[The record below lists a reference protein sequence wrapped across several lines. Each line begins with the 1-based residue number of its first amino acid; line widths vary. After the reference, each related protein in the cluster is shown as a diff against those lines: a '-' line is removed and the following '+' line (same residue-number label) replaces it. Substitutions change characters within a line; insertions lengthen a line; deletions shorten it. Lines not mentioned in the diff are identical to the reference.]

1 MLSGV
6 CAPDSFF
13 KKYDGYSFILK
24 ARPVLA
30 EYMKKIAI
38 QGVKGC
44 FHEQAARLFYKEHGH
59 IVPDIVECLTFDGL
73 YRSMNDGVADAAVM
87 AIENTVSG
95 GLLPNFELLRKYD
108 RKIRGEVFLRI
119 QQNLMALPG
128 QSIEDLKEVRT
139 HYMAINQTREFFKDY
154 PWIRLVES
162 EDTAKSAAEVA
173 SEGLVGVGAVASTL
187 AADLYGLEILA
198 ESIETYK
205 QNFTR
210 FLVFDDALEVDRT
223 RVNKS
228 SMCFTLPHT
237 PGSLA
242 HVLTILSF
250 YGMNLTRIQ
259 SLPIPGQEWQYFFY
273 VDIRFDDYVRYEQA
287 LAAVRPLMEDLN
299 ILGEYVSAI

>member
-1 MLSGV
+1 MLEFMS
-6 CAPDSFF
+6 
-13 KKYDGYSFILK
+13 K
-24 ARPVLA
+24 R
-30 EYMKKIAI
+30 IAI

-44 FHEQAARLFYKEHGH
+44 FHEQAARLFYEEHGH
-59 IVPDIVECLTFDGL
+59 MVPEIVECLTFESL
-73 YRSMNDGVADAAVM
+73 YESMNAGKADAAVM

-108 RKIRGEVFLRI
+108 HKIKGEVFLRI

-128 QSIEDLKEVRT
+128 QKIEDIREVRT

-162 EDTAKSAAEVA
+162 EDTAKSAAELA
-173 SEGLVGVGAVASTL
+173 AEGLKGVGAVASTL

-210 FLVFDDALEVDRT
+210 FLILDDSLEVDRQKID
-223 RVNKS
+223 KS
-228 SMCFTLPHT
+228 SMCFTLSHT

-273 VDIRFDDYVRYEQA
+273 VDIKFDDYVRYEQA
-287 LAAVRPLMEDLN
+287 LAAVRPLMEDLR
-299 ILGEYVSAI
+299 ILGEYTSAI

>member
-1 MLSGV
+1 
-6 CAPDSFF
+6 
-13 KKYDGYSFILK
+13 
-24 ARPVLA
+24 
-30 EYMKKIAI
+30 MKSVAI

-44 FHEQAARLFYKEHGH
+44 FHEQAARLFYQEHGG
-59 IVPDIVECLTFDGL
+59 IVPDIVECATFDGL
-73 YRSMNDGVADAAVM
+73 YKSLDKGTADAAVM

-108 RKIRGEVFLRI
+108 RKIKGEVFLRI
-119 QQNLMALPG
+119 RQNLMAMPG
-128 QSIEDLKEVRT
+128 QKIEDIKEVRT

-173 SEGLVGVGAVASTL
+173 EFGLKGVGAVASL
-187 AADLYGLEILA
+187 LSADLYGLEVLA
-198 ESIETYK
+198 EGIETYK

-210 FLVFDDALEVDRT
+210 FLVFDDAMQVDKAN
-223 RVNKS
+223 VDKA
-228 SMCFTLPHT
+228 SMCFTLPHA

-273 VDIRFDDYVRYEQA
+273 VDIKFDDYLRYEQA

-299 ILGEYVSAI
+299 ILGEYKSAI

>member
-1 MLSGV
+1 
-6 CAPDSFF
+6 
-13 KKYDGYSFILK
+13 
-24 ARPVLA
+24 
-30 EYMKKIAI
+30 MKDMERKIAI

-44 FHEQAARLFYKEHGH
+44 FHEQAARLFYEGRGCSA
-59 IVPDIVECLTFDGL
+59 PEIVECAEFDDL
-73 YRSMNDGVADAAVM
+73 YRSLSCGHADAAVM

-108 RKIRGEVFLRI
+108 RKIKGEVFLRI

-128 QSIEDLKEVRT
+128 QSIEDIREVRT

-162 EDTAKSAAEVA
+162 EDTAKSAADVA
-173 SEGLVGVGAVASTL
+173 GGSLMGVGAVASVL
-187 AADLYGLEILA
+187 AADLYGLEIMA

-210 FLVFDDALEVDRT
+210 FLILDDALEVD
-223 RVNKS
+223 KDEIDKAS
-228 SMCFTLPHT
+228 WCFTLNHK

-250 YGMNLTRIQ
+250 YDMNLTRIQ

-273 VDIRFDDYVRYEQA
+273 VDIKFEDYLRYEQA
-287 LAAVRPLMEDLN
+287 LSAVRPLMEDLN
-299 ILGEYVSAI
+299 ILGEYKSAI

>member
-1 MLSGV
+1 MS
-6 CAPDSFF
+6 
-13 KKYDGYSFILK
+13 K
-24 ARPVLA
+24 R
-30 EYMKKIAI
+30 IAI

-44 FHEQAARLFYKEHGH
+44 FHEQAARLFYEEHGH
-59 IVPDIVECLTFDGL
+59 VVPQIVECLTFDSL
-73 YRSMNDGVADAAVM
+73 YESMNAGKADAAVM

-108 RKIRGEVFLRI
+108 HKIKGEVFLRI
-119 QQNLMALPG
+119 QQNLMAMPG
-128 QSIEDLKEVRT
+128 QKIEDIREVRT
-139 HYMAINQTREFFKDY
+139 HYMAINQTREFFKNY

-173 SEGLVGVGAVASTL
+173 AEGLMGVGAVASTL

-210 FLVFDDALEVDRT
+210 FLILDDSLEVDRQKID
-223 RVNKS
+223 KS
-228 SMCFTLPHT
+228 SMCFTLSHT

-273 VDIRFDDYVRYEQA
+273 VDIKFDDYVRYEQA
-287 LAAVRPLMEDLN
+287 LAAVRPLMEDLR
-299 ILGEYVSAI
+299 ILGEYTSAI

>member
-1 MLSGV
+1 MERKV
-6 CAPDSFF
+6 
-13 KKYDGYSFILK
+13 
-24 ARPVLA
+24 
-30 EYMKKIAI
+30 AI

-44 FHEQAARLFYKEHGH
+44 FHEQAARQFYQDHGH
-59 IVPDIVECLTFDGL
+59 IVPEIVECATFNGL
-73 YRSMNDGVADAAVM
+73 YRSMDLGEADAAVM

-128 QSIEDLKEVRT
+128 QTMEDIKEVRT
-139 HYMAINQTREFFKDY
+139 HYMAINQTREFFKNY

-173 SEGLVGVGAVASTL
+173 QLGLKGVGAVASEL
-187 AADLYGLEILA
+187 AAQLYGLEILA

-210 FLVFDDALEVDRT
+210 FLIFDDALEVDKT
-223 RVNKS
+223 KVNKA
-228 SMCFTLPHT
+228 SMCFTLSHT

-273 VDIRFDDYVRYEQA
+273 VDIKFDDHLRYEQA

-299 ILGEYVSAI
+299 ILGEYIAAI

>member
-1 MLSGV
+1 MLSGMCRTV
-6 CAPDSFF
+6 FIFDRRHPDSAMAN
-13 KKYDGYSFILK
+13 KTDT
-24 ARPVLA
+24 
-30 EYMKKIAI
+30 MKKISI

-44 FHEQAARLFYKEHGH
+44 FHEQAARLFYKEHGLTD
-59 IVPDIVECLTFDGL
+59 PYIVECLTFDDL
-73 YRSMNDGVADAAVM
+73 YRSMDNLEADAAVM

-108 RKIRGEVFLRI
+108 RKIMGEVFLRI

-128 QSIEDLKEVRT
+128 QTIEDIKEVRT

-173 SEGLVGVGAVASTL
+173 QLGLKGVGAVASEL
-187 AADLYGLEILA
+187 AAELYGLEILA

-210 FLVFDDALEVDRT
+210 FLVFDDALDVDKSK
-223 RVNKS
+223 VNKA

-273 VDIRFDDYVRYEQA
+273 VDIKFDDHLRYEQA

-299 ILGEYVSAI
+299 ILGEYIAAI

>member
-1 MLSGV
+1 MS
-6 CAPDSFF
+6 
-13 KKYDGYSFILK
+13 K
-24 ARPVLA
+24 R
-30 EYMKKIAI
+30 IAI

-44 FHEQAARLFYKEHGH
+44 FHEQAARLFYEEHGH
-59 IVPDIVECLTFDGL
+59 VVPDIVECLTFDSL
-73 YRSMNDGVADAAVM
+73 YESMNAGKADAAVM

-108 RKIRGEVFLRI
+108 HKIKGEVFLRI
-119 QQNLMALPG
+119 QQNLMAMPG
-128 QSIEDLKEVRT
+128 QKIEDIREVRT
-139 HYMAINQTREFFKDY
+139 HYMAINQTREFFKNY

-173 SEGLVGVGAVASTL
+173 AEGLMGVGAVASTL

-210 FLVFDDALEVDRT
+210 FLILDDSLEVDRQKID
-223 RVNKS
+223 KS
-228 SMCFTLPHT
+228 SMCFTLSHT

-273 VDIRFDDYVRYEQA
+273 VDIKFDDYVRYEQA
-287 LAAVRPLMEDLN
+287 LAAVRPLMEDLR
-299 ILGEYVSAI
+299 ILGEYTSAI

>member
-1 MLSGV
+1 
-6 CAPDSFF
+6 
-13 KKYDGYSFILK
+13 
-24 ARPVLA
+24 
-30 EYMKKIAI
+30 MKRIAI

-44 FHEQAARLFYKEHGH
+44 FHEQAARLFYQDHGLTDPQ
-59 IVPDIVECLTFDGL
+59 VVECLTFDDL
-73 YRSMNDGVADAAVM
+73 YKSLECGASDAAVM

-108 RKIRGEVFLRI
+108 RKIKGEVFLRI

-128 QSIEDLKEVRT
+128 QKLEDIREVRT

-162 EDTAKSAAEVA
+162 EDTAISAAEVA
-173 SEGLVGVGAVASTL
+173 QNGLMGVGAVASVL
-187 AADLYGLEILA
+187 AAELYGLEILA

-210 FLVFDDALEVDRT
+210 FLIFDDSLEVDLAKT
-223 RVNKS
+223 GKA
-228 SMCFTLPHT
+228 SMCFTLPHV

-242 HVLTILSF
+242 HVLTIMSF

-273 VDIRFDDYVRYEQA
+273 VDIKYDDRVRFEQA
-287 LAAVRPLMEDLN
+287 IAAVRPLMEDLN
-299 ILGEYVSAI
+299 ILGEYVAAI

>member
-1 MLSGV
+1 MPQV
-6 CAPDSFF
+6 EE
-13 KKYDGYSFILK
+13 II
-24 ARPVLA
+24 
-30 EYMKKIAI
+30 MKRIAI
-38 QGVKGC
+38 QGIKGC
-44 FHEQAARLFYKEHGH
+44 FHEQAARLFYEEHGH
-59 IVPDIVECLTFDGL
+59 VVPDIVECATFDGL
-73 YRSMNDGVADAAVM
+73 YRSLDSGEADAAVM

-108 RKIRGEVFLRI
+108 RKIKGEVFLRI

-128 QSIEDLKEVRT
+128 QKIEDLKEVRT
-139 HYMAINQTREFFKDY
+139 HYMAINQTRQFFKDY

-173 SEGLVGVGAVASTL
+173 AEGLEGVGAVASML
-187 AADLYGLEILA
+187 AADLYGLDILA

-210 FLVFDDALEVDRT
+210 FLILDDAMTVDKE
-223 RVNKS
+223 RVNKA
-228 SMCFTLPHT
+228 SMCFTLPHS

-242 HVLTILSF
+242 HVLTIMSF

-273 VDIRFDDYVRYEQA
+273 VDIKFDDYVRYEQA
-287 LAAVRPLMEDLN
+287 VAAVRPLMEDLN
-299 ILGEYVSAI
+299 ILGEYIAAV

>member
-1 MLSGV
+1 M
-6 CAPDSFF
+6 
-13 KKYDGYSFILK
+13 
-24 ARPVLA
+24 
-30 EYMKKIAI
+30 
-38 QGVKGC
+38 KGC
-44 FHEQAARLFYKEHGH
+44 FHEQAARLFYEEHGH
-59 IVPDIVECLTFDGL
+59 IVPEIVECSTFDGL
-73 YRSMNDGVADAAVM
+73 YKSMDNGVADAAVM

-108 RKIRGEVFLRI
+108 RKIKGEVFLRI

-128 QSIEDLKEVRT
+128 QRIEDIKEVRT
-139 HYMAINQTREFFKDY
+139 HYMAINQTRQFFKEY

-162 EDTAKSAAEVA
+162 EDTAKSAADVA
-173 SEGLVGVGAVASTL
+173 NEGLKGVGAVASML
-187 AADLYGLEILA
+187 AADLYGLEVMA

-210 FLVFDDALEVDRT
+210 FLVLDDALEVEKDK
-223 RVNKS
+223 VNKA

-273 VDIRFDDYVRYEQA
+273 VDIKFDDYVRYEQA
-287 LAAVRPLMEDLN
+287 VAAVRPLMEDLN
-299 ILGEYVSAI
+299 VLGEYVAAI

>member
-1 MLSGV
+1 
-6 CAPDSFF
+6 
-13 KKYDGYSFILK
+13 
-24 ARPVLA
+24 
-30 EYMKKIAI
+30 MKKIAI

-44 FHEQAARLFYKEHGH
+44 FHEQAARLFYQDHGLTDPQ
-59 IVPDIVECLTFDGL
+59 VVECLTFDDL
-73 YRSMNDGVADAAVM
+73 YKSLECGASDAAVM

-108 RKIRGEVFLRI
+108 RKIKGEVFLRI

-128 QSIEDLKEVRT
+128 QKLKDIREVRT

-162 EDTAKSAAEVA
+162 EDTAISAAEVA
-173 SEGLVGVGAVASTL
+173 QNGLMGVGAVASVL
-187 AADLYGLEILA
+187 AAELYGLEILA

-210 FLVFDDALEVDRT
+210 FLIFDDSLDVDLSKT
-223 RVNKS
+223 DKA
-228 SMCFTLPHT
+228 SMCFTLPHA

-242 HVLTILSF
+242 HVLTIMSF

-273 VDIRFDDYVRYEQA
+273 VDIKYDDRVRFEQA
-287 LAAVRPLMEDLN
+287 IAAVRPLMEDLN
-299 ILGEYVSAI
+299 ILGEYVAAI

>member
-1 MLSGV
+1 MRRTV
-6 CAPDSFF
+6 
-13 KKYDGYSFILK
+13 FILSM
-24 ARPVLA
+24 
-30 EYMKKIAI
+30 EKKIAI

-44 FHEQAARLFYKEHGH
+44 FHEQAARLFYQEHGN
-59 IVPDIVECLTFDGL
+59 IVPQTVECLTFDDL
-73 YRSMNDGVADAAVM
+73 YKSIDKGMADAAVM

-108 RKIRGEVFLRI
+108 RKIKGEVFLRI

-128 QSIEDLKEVRT
+128 QTIEDIKEVRT

-162 EDTAKSAAEVA
+162 EDTAKSAADVA
-173 SEGLVGVGAVASTL
+173 DGGLMGVGAVASTL
-187 AADLYGLEILA
+187 AAELYGLNILA

-210 FLVFDDALEVDRT
+210 FLILDDALEVDKAK
-223 RVNKS
+223 VNKS
-228 SMCFTLPHT
+228 SMCFTLSHT

-273 VDIRFDDYVRYEQA
+273 VDIKFDDYLRYEQA
-287 LAAVRPLMEDLN
+287 LSAVRPLMEDLN
-299 ILGEYVSAI
+299 ILGEYVAAI

>member
-1 MLSGV
+1 
-6 CAPDSFF
+6 
-13 KKYDGYSFILK
+13 
-24 ARPVLA
+24 
-30 EYMKKIAI
+30 MKRIAI

-44 FHEQAARLFYKEHGH
+44 FHEQAARLFYENETS
-59 IVPDIVECLTFDGL
+59 PEIVECLTFDGL
-73 YRSMNDGVADAAVM
+73 YKNLEAGSADAAVM

-108 RKIRGEVFLRI
+108 RKIKGEVFLRI

-128 QSIEDLKEVRT
+128 QKIEDIREVRT

-162 EDTAKSAAEVA
+162 EDTAKSAADLA
-173 SEGLVGVGAVASTL
+173 QQGLMGVGAVASAL
-187 AADLYGLEILA
+187 AADLYGLEMLA
-198 ESIETYK
+198 EGIETYK

-210 FLVFDDALEVDRT
+210 FLILDDGIDVDPARI
-223 RVNKS
+223 NKS
-228 SMCFTLPHT
+228 SMCFTLSHT

-273 VDIRFDDYVRYEQA
+273 VDIKFDDYVRYQQA
-287 LAAVRPLMEDLN
+287 LAAVRPLMEDLDV
-299 ILGEYVSAI
+299 LGEYTAAL